1 MPLAGG
7 GKCQVLGVL
16 EPPLKAGASDKS
28 SFKATAGGRGCLS
41 RPYRISP
48 SPVPEVPRTTRLP
61 PLPGNPSTRSGGEH
75 LPAGRR
81 RRRERRRRQQQPMVP
96 AAVAAA
102 AGRDVQPGPASPP
115 PQSGPRRRR
124 LPPAASSAGRT
135 AAPAGTGDLRDG
147 APGVGWRE
155 PAAGY
160 RTSVELGTGD
170 QL

>member
-48 SPVPEVPRTTRLP
+48 SPVPEVPGATPTTT
-61 PLPGNPSTRSGGEH
+61 LPGNPSTRSGSEH

-96 AAVAAA
+96 AAVAAT
-102 AGRDVQPGPASPP
+102 AGRDVQLSPASPP
-115 PQSGPRRRR
+115 PRSGPRRR
-124 LPPAASSAGRT
+124 LPLAASSAGRT